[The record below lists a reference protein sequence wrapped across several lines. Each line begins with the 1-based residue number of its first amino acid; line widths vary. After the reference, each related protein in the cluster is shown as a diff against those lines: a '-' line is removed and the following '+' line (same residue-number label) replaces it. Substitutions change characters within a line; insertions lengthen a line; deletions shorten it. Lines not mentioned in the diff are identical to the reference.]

1 MIGSRVVLA
10 ILVATLTLF
19 AQPPD
24 TTQTKTASLAES
36 ALQPVRTSIVVTAT
50 RSETEPEKSPVST
63 GYVSRQELQ
72 VRGQQVLDQ
81 SLDLVQGVYANRG
94 KGFQDTQAGV
104 GMRGFSG
111 RGASQARTLILL
123 DGQPLNDG
131 YTGQLNWATLPI
143 GEVDRVEVAR
153 GPFSSLYGGNAM
165 GGVINILT
173 RPVTERSLELSG
185 QRGSQD
191 TNLYSVRFSD
201 RWFGRLGVTLGYQR
215 LQSGGYPTNGV
226 FSAGAAGTQGTQVT
240 GAIPWL
246 TTTGT
251 RTFQVGDTGRN
262 WWNQH
267 AYRLRGD
274 YAITDRTVVT
284 VQYIRQ
290 RSGYGYDA
298 PPCLLRDASGNPLC
312 SGAVVFPFEGTQRR
326 LSLTPFQFLSGDG
339 GGATNFANAK
349 LFKMLSPRMR
359 FRTGFGVNDQPESYF
374 STPPTSATAPHLISD
389 RPARSWFGDFQW
401 NWEVNSRHALVAGA
415 ELRKDGASIG
425 EFNVPDYTRR
435 DAGRR
440 QSYLAN
446 GKAVNPAVYV
456 QDSWRVG
463 ERLLIVAGGRYDY
476 WRTYGGENN
485 SFGTT
490 NVAPRQYPD
499 RSAGAL
505 TGKIAAAYEL
515 PGGVNLR
522 ASAANAFRN
531 PTVFDLYRT
540 WRSSAGTLFL
550 SNPNLQPE
558 RLKSWEVGARKRFGG
573 RIDLDAAFFENR
585 IENLIYR
592 VTDFTA
598 DPTGAT
604 RPVTNAAQG
613 ITRGFE
619 FGATERALPW
629 LTLKQTYTSTDA
641 TISRNPLIPNTAGKR
656 IPNVPANAASFGVL
670 AARSRFTGAVTG
682 RYLGSVFNTDTNTD
696 VVKGV
701 PGSYDLFFELDM
713 NLGVQIS
720 RNLSFNVNV
729 DNLLDRIYYTFTPS
743 PGRMVYAGMR
753 LRFGGTTQ

>member
-1 MIGSRVVLA
+1 MNRLRILGVAVLA
-10 ILVATLTLF
+10 TTLA
-19 AQPPD
+19 AQENGD
-24 TTQTKTASLAES
+24 AKTKAAPAEPVN
-36 ALQPVRTSIVVTAT
+36 AIQPLKTSIVVTAT
-50 RSETEPEKSPVST
+50 RSEAEPEKSPVST
-63 GYVSRQELQ
+63 GVVSRQELE
-72 VRGQQVLDQ
+72 VRSQQVLDQ
-81 SLDLVQGVYANRG
+81 SLDLIQGVYANRG
-94 KGFQDTQAGV
+94 KGFQDTQSGV

-111 RGASQARTLILL
+111 RGSSQARTLILL

-165 GGVINILT
+165 GGVINIMT
-173 RPVTERSLELSG
+173 RPVTQRELEISG

-201 RWFGRLGVTLGYQR
+201 RWFNRLGITLGYQR

-226 FSAGAAGTQGTQVT
+226 FTAGAAGTTGTPVT
-240 GAIPWL
+240 GALPLI

-251 RTFQVGDTGRN
+251 RTFQVGNTGNN

-267 AYRLRGD
+267 AYRVRGD
-274 YAITDRTVVT
+274 YSFSDKTIVT

-298 PPCLLRDASGNPLC
+298 PTSFLRDAQGNPVF
-312 SGAVVFPFEGTQRR
+312 SGAVVFPFEGAQRR

-339 GGATNFANAK
+339 GGATNFVNAK
-349 LFKMLSPRMR
+349 LFKTLSARMR

-374 STPPTSATAPHLISD
+374 STPATAANTPSLISD
-389 RPARSWFGDFQW
+389 RPARSYFGDFQW
-401 NWEVNSRHALVAGA
+401 NWEVNSRHALVAGTD
-415 ELRKDGASIG
+415 LRKDGASIS
-425 EFNVPDYTRR
+425 EFNVPNYTRR
-435 DAGRR
+435 FTGRQ

-446 GKAVNPAVYV
+446 GQAVNPSVYV
-456 QDSWRVG
+456 QDSWKAT
-463 ERLLIVAGGRYDY
+463 ERLQIIAGGRYDY
-476 WRTYGGENN
+476 WRTFGGENN

-499 RSAGAL
+499 RSSNAF
-505 TGKIAAAYEL
+505 TGKIAAVYQL
-515 PGGVNLR
+515 PGGVNIR

-540 WRSSAGTLFL
+540 WRAASGTLFV

-558 RLKSWEVGARKRFGG
+558 RLKSWEVGARKQIAG
-573 RIDLDAAFFENR
+573 RIDLDAAYFENR

-592 VTDFTA
+592 VTDFAA

-613 ITRGFE
+613 ITKGFE
-619 FGATERALPW
+619 FGATERALNW
-629 LTLKQTYTSTDA
+629 LTLKQTYTHTDA
-641 TISRNPLIPNTAGKR
+641 TISRNPLIANTEGKR
-656 IPNVPANAASFGVL
+656 IPNVPANMATFGIL
-670 AARSRFTGAVTG
+670 AAKSRWTGAITG
-682 RYLGSVFNTDTNTD
+682 RYVGTVFNTDTNTD
-696 VVKGV
+696 IVKGV
-701 PGSYDLFFELDM
+701 PGSYDPYFEMD
-713 NLGVQIS
+713 VSAAVRIT
-720 RNLSFNVNV
+720 RNVSFQASV

-743 PGRMVYAGMR
+743 PGRMVYAGLK
-753 LRFGGTTQ
+753 LRFGRSTQ